1 MGYESTREGE
11 KEVRVLVCVRACVRV
26 REEVSFGGEEWRKK
40 KKRGNRLK
48 QRMSQ

>member
-11 KEVRVLVCVRACVRV
+11 KEVRVLCACVRART
-26 REEVSFGGEEWRKK
+26 REGEFGGEERRKR